1 MLIAQCTAKDGSA
14 AWSHTITVQL
24 CVGSPAGTALADTSN
39 VMCRQAILFCVCLL
53 LGSVTTLAVAWACAT
68 WSQMSEQPPVA
79 FHVMSQDN
87 GWWFSAQRLGGFG
100 AKRRELAGTWA
111 RTDAKRCVI
120 SQFNTIRITKDHFI
134 FQGYLGLVNTATIGQ
149 PEPPVYR
156 LPIDHTLWS
165 RLGDH
170 FNFDNQSGE
179 FVDEEGAF
187 GWPML
192 AMWCSYNTK
201 TWVLKDNGTR
211 TWQPAR
217 NESLFQP
224 SASLQRLL
232 PAGLGD
238 RPLPLRPIAMGFATD
253 TSLYSFAWLFLGI
266 GANKAR
272 RSRRRAKGQCEHCVY
287 DLRGTSSDRCP
298 ECGNVSVLR

>member
-1 MLIAQCTAKDGSA
+1 MTTRIL
-14 AWSHTITVQL
+14 QL
-24 CVGSPAGTALADTSN
+24 CFG
-39 VMCRQAILFCVCLL
+39 LL
-53 LGSVTTLAVAWACAT
+53 LGAATTLAVAWSCAT
-68 WSQMSEQPPVA
+68 WRQMSEQPPVA

-111 RTDAKRCVI
+111 RTDAKGRVV
-120 SQFNTIRITKDHFI
+120 SQFDTIRITKDYFI
-134 FQGYLGLVNTATIGQ
+134 FQGYLGLANTATVPQ

-170 FNFDNQSGE
+170 SHFDNQSGE
-179 FVDEEGAF
+179 FVQEEGAF

-192 AMWCSYNTK
+192 AMWCSYYTMA
-201 TWVLKDNGTR
+201 WEKDESGKR
-211 TWQPAR
+211 IWQPAR

-238 RPLPLRPIAMGFATD
+238 RPLPLRPIVIGFAGD
-253 TSLYSFAWLFLGI
+253 TAFYSFAWWFVLI
-266 GANKAR
+266 GAKKSKR
-272 RSRRRAKGQCEHCVY
+272 WRRRAKGQCEDCAY
-287 DLRGTSSDRCP
+287 DLRGASSDRCP
-298 ECGNVSVLR
+298 ECGNVGVLR

>member
-1 MLIAQCTAKDGSA
+1 M
-14 AWSHTITVQL
+14 WSYTITAQP
-24 CVGSPAGTALADTSN
+24 CGGSPAGADVADTSN
-39 VMCRQAILFCVCLL
+39 VTCRQAILFCVYLL
-53 LGSVTTLAVAWACAT
+53 LGAVTTLAVAWACAT
-68 WSQMSEQPPVA
+68 WSQMSQQPPVA

-111 RTDAKRCVI
+111 RTDAKGRVV
-120 SQFNTIRITKDHFI
+120 SQSNTIRITKDYFI
-134 FQGYLGLVNTATIGQ
+134 FQGYLGLANTATVTQ
-149 PEPPVYR
+149 PEPPVHR
-156 LPIDHTLWS
+156 LPIDHTRWS

-170 FNFDNQSGE
+170 VNFDNQSGR

-201 TWVLKDNGTR
+201 TWVIKDDGTR
-211 TWQPAR
+211 AWQPAR
-217 NESLFQP
+217 SESLLQP

-232 PAGLGD
+232 PTGSGD
-238 RPLPLRPIAMGFATD
+238 RPLPLRPIVTGFAGD
-253 TSLYSFAWLFLGI
+253 TALYSFAWWFALFV
-266 GANKAR
+266 AKKTR
-272 RSRRRAKGQCEHCVY
+272 RWRRRAKGQCEHCVY

-298 ECGNVSVLR
+298 ECGNVSVLH